1 MITRTIYPGPG
12 ADSREARMKSVT
24 VLRLVTVTAA
34 LVLLTA
40 WAVTAQTRPAPR
52 APAGGHEAHG
62 TPPGWKFRLP
72 KGDPAKGRAAFEKFE
87 CFKCHEV
94 KGETFPAPSDTS
106 NAGPEL
112 AHMSAHHPPEFFAE
126 SIVNPRAVIDRGY
139 AAPDGSSK
147 MPSFNDS
154 MTVQEVVDLVAY
166 LTALKVPGAASG
178 HRH

>member
-1 MITRTIYPGPG
+1 MTFVR
-12 ADSREARMKSVT
+12 RMRHVT
-24 VLRLVTVTAA
+24 VAAA
-34 LVLLTA
+34 LVLLSA

-62 TPPGWKFRLP
+62 TPRGWKFTLP
-72 KGDPAKGRAAFEKFE
+72 KGDAAKGRAAFEKFE

-94 KGETFPAPSDTS
+94 KGERFPAPSDAA

-126 SIVNPRAVIDRGY
+126 SIVNPRAVIDRGF

-166 LTALKVPGAASG
+166 LSGLKAPAGGG

>member
-1 MITRTIYPGPG
+1 MI
-12 ADSREARMKSVT
+12 SVSL
-24 VLRLVTVTAA
+24 LRLVTVAA
-34 LVLLTA
+34 GLVLLSA

-52 APAGGHEAHG
+52 PPAGHEMHG
-62 TPPGWKFRLP
+62 TPRGWKFTLP
-72 KGDPAKGRAAFEKFE
+72 KGDPVKGRAAFEKFE

-94 KGETFPAPSDTS
+94 KGETFPAPSETA

-166 LTALKVPGAASG
+166 LTALKVPGAGGA
-178 HRH
+178 HKH

>member
-1 MITRTIYPGPG
+1 MISGP
-12 ADSREARMKSVT
+12 ALRRVT
-24 VLRLVTVTAA
+24 VAAA
-34 LVLLTA
+34 LVLLSA
-40 WAVTAQTRPAPR
+40 WAVSAQTKPVLRP
-52 APAGGHEAHG
+52 PAGGHEAHG
-62 TPPGWKFRLP
+62 TPRGWKFTLP
-72 KGDPAKGRAAFEKFE
+72 KGDPARGRAAFEKFE

-94 KGETFPAPSDTS
+94 KGEKFPAPSDTAS
-106 NAGPEL
+106 AGPEL
-112 AHMSAHHPPEFFAE
+112 AHMSAHHPPEFLAE

-166 LTALKVPGAASG
+166 LTGLKVPGGGA